1 MLKEGRFTCL
11 PTLGDK
17 NMKQT
22 NQSIAEA
29 IKEMAQHIINI
40 NRDPFAVIDCP
51 LQIQVSSDHS
61 EIHMRKGEL
70 HLMVA
75 LNGDDAGIYDCNS
88 MGYAVQNPYWIN
100 SLKPADVI
108 ADIWAVA
115 YEVDKLMSRE
125 VVLV

>member
-1 MLKEGRFTCL
+1 
-11 PTLGDK
+11 
-17 NMKQT
+17 MKQT
-22 NQSIAEA
+22 TQSLAEA
-29 IKEMAQHIINI
+29 IKEMAQHVINTQ
-40 NRDPFAVIDCP
+40 RDSFAVIDCP

-75 LNGDDAGIYDCNS
+75 LTGDDAGIYDCNS
-88 MGYAVQNPYWIN
+88 MGYAVQNPYWIG

-115 YEVDKLMSRE
+115 YEVDKIMSRE

>member
-1 MLKEGRFTCL
+1 
-11 PTLGDK
+11 
-17 NMKQT
+17 MKQT
-22 NQSIAEA
+22 NQSLAEA
-29 IKEMAQHIINI
+29 IKEMAQHVINTQ
-40 NRDPFAVIDCP
+40 RDSFAVIGCP

-61 EIHMRKGEL
+61 EIHMRKGAL

-75 LNGDDAGIYDCNS
+75 LSGDDAGIYDCNS

-115 YEVDKLMSRE
+115 YEVDKMMS
-125 VVLV
+125 VQVQLV

>member
-1 MLKEGRFTCL
+1 
-11 PTLGDK
+11 
-17 NMKQT
+17 MKQT
-22 NQSIAEA
+22 NQSLAEA
-29 IKEMAQHIINI
+29 IKEMAQHVINTQ
-40 NRDPFAVIDCP
+40 RDSFAVIDCP

-61 EIHMRKGEL
+61 EIHMRKGAL

-75 LNGDDAGIYDCNS
+75 LTGDDAGIYDCNS

-115 YEVDKLMSRE
+115 YEVDKIMSRE

>member
-1 MLKEGRFTCL
+1 
-11 PTLGDK
+11 
-17 NMKQT
+17 MKQT
-22 NQSIAEA
+22 NQSLAEA
-29 IKEMAQHIINI
+29 IKEMAQHVINTS
-40 NRDPFAVIDCP
+40 RDSFAVIDCP

-61 EIHMRKGEL
+61 EIHMRKGAL

-75 LNGDDAGIYDCNS
+75 LTGDDAGIYDCNS

-115 YEVDKLMSRE
+115 YEVDKIMSRE
-125 VVLV
+125 VQLV

>member
-1 MLKEGRFTCL
+1 
-11 PTLGDK
+11 
-17 NMKQT
+17 MKQT
-22 NQSIAEA
+22 TQSLAEA
-29 IKEMAQHIINI
+29 IKEMAQHTIKTQ
-40 NRDPFAVIDCP
+40 RDSFAVIDCP
-51 LQIQVSSDHS
+51 LHIHVSSDHS

-108 ADIWAVA
+108 ADIWAVS
-115 YEVDKLMSRE
+115 YNIDKFMSQHPKT
-125 VVLV
+125 VAS

>member
-1 MLKEGRFTCL
+1 
-11 PTLGDK
+11 
-17 NMKQT
+17 MKQT
-22 NQSIAEA
+22 NQSLAEA
-29 IKEMAQHIINI
+29 IQGMAQHVIDTQREI
-40 NRDPFAVIDCP
+40 FAVIDCP

-61 EIHMRKGEL
+61 EIHMRKGAL

-75 LNGDDAGIYDCNS
+75 LTGDDAGIYDCNS

-115 YEVDKLMSRE
+115 YEIDKIMSRN

>member
-1 MLKEGRFTCL
+1 
-11 PTLGDK
+11 
-17 NMKQT
+17 MKQT

-29 IKEMAQHIINI
+29 IKEMAQDVINT
-40 NRDPFAVIDCP
+40 NRDSFAVIDCP

-75 LNGDDAGIYDCNS
+75 LTGDDAGIYDCNS
-88 MGYAVQNPYWIN
+88 MGYAVQNPYWIG

-115 YEVDKLMSRE
+115 YEVDKIMSRE

>member
-1 MLKEGRFTCL
+1 
-11 PTLGDK
+11 
-17 NMKQT
+17 MKQT
-22 NQSIAEA
+22 NQSLAEA
-29 IKEMAQHIINI
+29 IKEMAQHVINT

-51 LQIQVSSDHS
+51 LLIQVSSDHS
-61 EIHMRKGEL
+61 EIHMRKGKL

-75 LNGDDAGIYDCNS
+75 INGDDAGIYDCNS

-100 SLKPADVI
+100 SLKAADVI

-115 YEVDKLMSRE
+115 YEVDKIMSRE

>member
-1 MLKEGRFTCL
+1 
-11 PTLGDK
+11 
-17 NMKQT
+17 MKQT
-22 NQSIAEA
+22 NQSLAEA
-29 IKEMAQHIINI
+29 IKEMAERAI
-40 NRDPFAVIDCP
+40 NRSTDPFAVIDCP

-61 EIHMRKGEL
+61 EIHMRKGAL

-75 LNGDDAGIYDCNS
+75 LSGDDAGIYDCNS

-115 YEVDKLMSRE
+115 YEVDKIMSRE
-125 VVLV
+125 VQLV

>member
-1 MLKEGRFTCL
+1 
-11 PTLGDK
+11 
-17 NMKQT
+17 MKQT
-22 NQSIAEA
+22 NQSLAEA
-29 IKEMAQHIINI
+29 IKEMAQHTINTQREI
-40 NRDPFAVIDCP
+40 FAVIDCP

-61 EIHMRKGEL
+61 EIHMTKGAL

-75 LNGDDAGIYDCNS
+75 ITGDDAGSYDCNS
-88 MGYAVQNPYWIN
+88 MGYSVQNPYWIN

-115 YEVDKLMSRE
+115 YEIDKMMSQN

>member
-1 MLKEGRFTCL
+1 
-11 PTLGDK
+11 
-17 NMKQT
+17 MKQT
-22 NQSIAEA
+22 NQSLAET
-29 IKEMAQHIINI
+29 IKEMAQHVINT
-40 NRDPFAVIDCP
+40 NCDPFAVIDCP

-61 EIHMRKGEL
+61 EIHMRKGAL

-75 LNGDDAGIYDCNS
+75 LTGDDAGIYDCNS
-88 MGYAVQNPYWIN
+88 MGYAVQNPYWIG

-115 YEVDKLMSRE
+115 YEVDKIMSRE